1 MGKYQQRSTTST
13 VSGIDFSK
21 SNFSEPSFPM
31 DEGIIVLEKTTPISI
46 DVFANVIT
54 QNHFAL
60 ICTVPFL

>member
-1 MGKYQQRSTTST
+1 
-13 VSGIDFSK
+13 
-21 SNFSEPSFPM
+21 M